1 MLAAEKIEKRI
12 NRKIV
17 VETDGDAKLAATA
30 NAEGLENWSQMQETL
45 RGSEYA
51 ALQAFS
57 KQNDMMRINV
67 VDNFK
72 CQKQAFS
79 VSRSLLTKHM
89 AYFNKVLADYAAHD
103 KINITIHCDVG
114 VFSWL
119 LDYIFELES
128 A

>member
-17 VETDGDAKLAATA
+17 VETENDAKLAAIA
-30 NAEGLENWSQMQETL
+30 DGEILENWSQMQETL
-45 RGSEYA
+45 LGSEYA
-51 ALQAFS
+51 SKQAFS

-89 AYFNKVLADYAAHD
+89 AYFNKVHSVHASPFDIKTVSSLLRAALPRRSTD
-103 KINITIHCDVG
+103 C
-114 VFSWL
+114 SP
-119 LDYIFELES
+119 S
-128 A
+128 